1 MKKSRKRIALILAVV
16 MMMVSILPAVAL
28 AAGTLVGVGSGIGK
42 NTNYVVS
49 TGKPVLDTAGYYDVT
64 ITLQREVRS
73 GVYENIDSKTYSNQY
88 GLGSSHTLSTSLS
101 GLTPGYY
108 RSYVTA
114 TAGGVTKTAACSAI
128 YLP

>member
-16 MMMVSILPAVAL
+16 MMMVSILPTVAL
-28 AAGTLVGVGSGIGK
+28 AAAKLTGVGAGISNGSS
-42 NTNYVVS
+42 YVTS
-49 TGKPVLDTAGYYDVT
+49 HGKPVLSELGYYDVT

-88 GLGSSHTLSTSLS
+88 GAGSTHTLSTSKS

-108 RSYVTA
+108 RAYVTA
-114 TAGGVTKTAACSAI
+114 TAGGVTLSNYCSAI
-128 YLP
+128 SIP

>member
-28 AAGTLVGVGSGIGK
+28 AAGKLAGVGAGISK
-42 NTNYVVS
+42 SASYVS
-49 TGKPVLDTAGYYDVT
+49 CTGKPALDTPGYYDVT

-73 GVYENIDSKTYSNQY
+73 GVYENIDSKTYTNQY
-88 GLGSSHTLSTSLS
+88 GVGSLHTLSTSLS

-114 TAGGVTKTAACSAI
+114 TAGGVTLSNYCSAI
-128 YLP
+128 SLP